1 MKRIGEQS
9 KMGKTQNKQEN
20 RKFINLNI
28 RILIITLN
36 VSNLTTL
43 NKNRI

>member
-9 KMGKTQNKQEN
+9 KMGKMQNKQEN
-20 RKFINLNI
+20 RKFINLK
-28 RILIITLN
+28 ILIITLN